1 MEQHPIPRQITTFEF
16 KLIGFMTLKQF
27 IYLIV
32 FIPLGFILF
41 KLFPLPLVNI
51 VLGLFTCFIGVA
63 LAFFPYNDRPLDH
76 WIVVLWKKLNSP
88 TQYFYHKENQP
99 LYFLKNLYFVS
110 NPHIIMAHVEAK
122 EKLAQY
128 LSSRTNQTNNQH
140 QKKQGIYQLLFQK
153 KTLPTESPPTA
164 AVNNSNLQKQ
174 ELSPTIAPNQPFI
187 YGTVKSNKLIPL
199 VGILI
204 YIKDNQG
211 RIIRLLKS
219 NNKGLFASF
228 KPFPAG
234 EYIFEAKDPNN
245 NHFFDT
251 MKIKIENTNPKLIEI
266 FSKKIL

>member
-27 IYLIV
+27 IYLVV
-32 FIPLGFILF
+32 FIPLGFIVF
-41 KLFPLPLVNI
+41 KLFPLPLLNI
-51 VLGLFTCFIGVA
+51 ILGLFTGFIGVA

-99 LYFLKNLYFVS
+99 LYFLKNLYFATE
-110 NPHIIMAHVEAK
+110 PHIVLAHIEAK
-122 EKLAQY
+122 EKLVQY
-128 LSSRTNQTNNQH
+128 LSGQASQTGDQ
-140 QKKQGIYQLLFQK
+140 QQTKQGIYQLLFQK
-153 KTLPTESPPTA
+153 NFFPKESPTA
-164 AVNNSNLQKQ
+164 NVVDNSNLQKQ
-174 ELSPTIAPNQPFI
+174 ELSPTITPNQPFI
-187 YGTVKSNKLIPL
+187 YGTVKSNKLFPL
-199 VGILI
+199 PGILI
-204 YIKDNQG
+204 YVKNNQG
-211 RIIRLLKS
+211 KIVRLLKS

-251 MKIKIENTNPKLIEI
+251 MKIKIENTNPKPIEI
-266 FSKKIL
+266 FSQRIL